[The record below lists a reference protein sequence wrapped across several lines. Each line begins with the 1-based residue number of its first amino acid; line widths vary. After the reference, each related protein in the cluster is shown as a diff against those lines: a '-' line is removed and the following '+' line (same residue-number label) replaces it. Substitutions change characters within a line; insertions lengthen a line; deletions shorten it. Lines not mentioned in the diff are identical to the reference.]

1 MSVEVS
7 YPVEIKRYEV
17 SVKKTLAEI
26 VLDGVELKGNG
37 SGAASGEIR
46 RVGVM
51 HFDDSHPVGDQDI
64 ITRGGFLRMDRFL
77 NLLPGVL
84 ALLRDEKR
92 VFLRKDGTL
101 STSPED

>member
-17 SVKKTLAEI
+17 SVKRNLAEI
-26 VLDGVELKGNG
+26 VLDGVECSGNG
-37 SGAASGEIR
+37 SGAAGGEIR

-51 HFDDSHPVGDQDI
+51 HFDDSHPAGDQDI

-84 ALLRDEKR
+84 ALLRDEKC
-92 VFLRKDGTL
+92 VYLRRDGTL
-101 STSPED
+101 SSSLED